1 MQLFNAD
8 CADCR
13 HADFKDD
20 DGQAYDE
27 DLDIGEVLEGFKLYA
42 QHLTE
47 SRAAAPQQRSTKA
60 KTAIA
65 AAAPAT
71 ATTDAARDAKD
82 MFEGDE
88 DSTAAARSP
97 KRTGKLSVSQSMQ
110 C

>member
-1 MQLFNAD
+1 LHD

-47 SRAAAPQQRSTKA
+47 SRAAAPRQRSSTKA
-60 KTAIA
+60 MT
-65 AAAPAT
+65 AT
-71 ATTDAARDAKD
+71 ADTTADTADADANAATARDAKD
-82 MFEGDE
+82 MFESDE
-88 DSTAAARSP
+88 DSAAAARSP
-97 KRTGKLSVSQSMQ
+97 KRTGKLSVS
-110 C
+110 